1 MGGSVIFSVIQY
13 LSLIYLFFWVS
24 SFNIIY
30 IHVNNEG
37 DVFEVIE
44 EVCDSNAGEDH
55 VDGVPHVPVGEHQD
69 VGKVEQGAQDAHQHC
84 QPAVDWVVKLL
95 KGKTVKFPP
104 CFEEGKGYKVT
115 PQKVVGYRAGLF
127 PNWFG

>member
-1 MGGSVIFSVIQY
+1 MGWSVIFSVIQY

-44 EVCDSNAGEDH
+44 EVCDSDAGEDH

-84 QPAVDWVVKLL
+84 QPAVDWVVKFLRKFVL
-95 KGKTVKFPP
+95 CKFWMFPIHSKGISAH
-104 CFEEGKGYKVT
+104 GKHVD
-115 PQKVVGYRAGLF
+115 AG
-127 PNWFG
+127 